1 MVNVNVSK
9 TWYPSSILGRSTK
22 GKGENDEG
30 ITSLDSE
37 ATVIQPVTL
46 KNTFIFTRRITM
58 TIELKIKSKHLALEP
73 SIIRTE
79 ERKLKKQMKHNRDSE
94 SSYWQLDQKR
104 ESLNRHRRWN
114 VRNEARA
121 TYLARTFIEG
131 KPYTLAERKRND
143 EGLFQMYIVPRIVAM
158 VQRYGTR
165 EQRGITSDVIKQ
177 WSKLGV

>member
-1 MVNVNVSK
+1 M
-9 TWYPSSILGRSTK
+9 
-22 GKGENDEG
+22 KGENDEG

-46 KNTFIFTRRITM
+46 KNTFYFTRRITM
-58 TIELKIKSKHLALEP
+58 SIELKIKSKHLALEP

-79 ERKLKKQMKHNRDSE
+79 ERKLKKQMHHNRESE
-94 SSYWQLDQKR
+94 SSYWDLDRQR
-104 ESLNRHRRWN
+104 QSLNVHRRWN

-131 KPYTLAERKRND
+131 KPYTYAERKRND

-158 VQRYGTR
+158 VQRYGSVH
-165 EQRGITSDVIKQ
+165 RGITSDVIKQ